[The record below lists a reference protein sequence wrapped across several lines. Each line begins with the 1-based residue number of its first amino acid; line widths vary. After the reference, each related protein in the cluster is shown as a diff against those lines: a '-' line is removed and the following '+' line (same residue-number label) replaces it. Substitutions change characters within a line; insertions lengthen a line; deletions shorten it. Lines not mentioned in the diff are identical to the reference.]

1 MNDKLNNNREN
12 YGVIKNIEVF
22 MRENLELDV
31 ILKGYWPNP
40 SWEMVDKK
48 INFNNEKKIVEVFI
62 IGKSNG
68 KISLQVLKNF
78 EYRFVVKIPFSGSW
92 CLRGVFKN
100 GYKEIKIEIF

>member
-1 MNDKLNNNREN
+1 M
-12 YGVIKNIEVF
+12 
-22 MRENLELDV
+22 
-31 ILKGYWPNP
+31 
-40 SWEMVDKK
+40 
-48 INFNNEKKIVEVFI
+48 VEVFI

-100 GYKEIKIEIF
+100 GYKETKIEVI

>member
-22 MRENLELDV
+22 MKENLELEV

-68 KISLQVLKNF
+68 KISLQVLKKF
-78 EYRFVVKIPFSGSW
+78 EYRFMVKFPFSGSW

-100 GYKEIKIEIF
+100 GYEETKIEVI

>member
-1 MNDKLNNNREN
+1 MNDKLNNNRGS
-12 YGVIKNIEVF
+12 YGIINDIEVF
-22 MRENLELDV
+22 AKENLEIDV

-48 INFNNEKKIVEVFI
+48 VNFNVEKEIVEVFI

-68 KISLQVLKNF
+68 KLSLQVLKKF

-92 CLRGVFKN
+92 CIRGVFQN
-100 GYKEIKIEIF
+100 GYKEKKIVVN